1 MASAGAFGLSVRADN
16 FTGRVWSV
24 LGLVVCV
31 GLLTFGRPKA
41 DKQTTP
47 TSRSQ
52 VILIGVSLSIVC
64 AAIGVISTVF
74 ASRAPSFA
82 TPYGT
87 SSEELS
93 EDIVYISGVGLLVCA
108 AVAILVTGWRAVTTE
123 SPEDID
129 SPDAAVVHEAEE
141 WDDVAES
148 PADPQESPPEP
159 AVSSETI
166 DLLADRPDLVD
177 EVGTMRWKEWG
188 QPPEPTDAQWW
199 IDATRQEAGH
209 EGLPVT
215 YVAVNSDGELLG
227 AIGLG
232 AHDIAER
239 QDRSPWILGLVVR
252 TDRRGDGIG
261 RRLVQQTEQH
271 AAALGYPTIWVA
283 NEGHAA
289 GFYSACGYSFIEVVR
304 PAESGAITY
313 VFSRSL

>member
-1 MASAGAFGLSVRADN
+1 MASAGTFGLSVRADN

-41 DKQTTP
+41 DKQTAP

-52 VILIGVSLSIVC
+52 VVLIGVSLSIAC
-64 AAIGVISTVF
+64 AAIGVIAIVF

-108 AVAILVTGWRAVTTE
+108 AVALLVTGWRAVTADSAEEAVE
-123 SPEDID
+123 S
-129 SPDAAVVHEAEE
+129 AAEE
-141 WDDVAES
+141 WEDSAES
-148 PADPQESPPEP
+148 QEDPLPSAPGP

-166 DLLADRPDLVD
+166 DLLADRPDLID

-188 QPPEPTDAQWW
+188 QPPEPTDPQWW
-199 IDATRQEAGH
+199 IEATRSEAGRD
-209 EGLPVT
+209 GLPVT
-215 YVAVNSDGELLG
+215 YVAVSCAGELLG
-227 AIGLG
+227 AVGLG

-252 TDRRGDGIG
+252 TDRRRDGIG
-261 RRLVQQTEQH
+261 RRLLQQTEQH

-283 NEGHAA
+283 NEGQAA

-304 PAESGAITY
+304 PAESGTITY

>member
-1 MASAGAFGLSVRADN
+1 MASAGTFGLSVRADN

-41 DKQTTP
+41 DKQTAP

-52 VILIGVSLSIVC
+52 VVLIGVSLSIVC
-64 AAIGVISTVF
+64 AAIGVIAIVF
-74 ASRAPSFA
+74 AARAPSVA

-87 SSEELS
+87 SSKDLS

-108 AVAILVTGWRAVTTE
+108 AVTLLVTGWRAVTT
-123 SPEDID
+123 D
-129 SPDAAVVHEAEE
+129 SPQEALEYAAEE
-141 WDDVAES
+141 PDDLAE
-148 PADPQESPPEP
+148 PQEDSLPSAPAP

-166 DLLADRPDLVD
+166 DLLADRPHLID

-188 QPPEPTDAQWW
+188 QPPEPTDPQWW
-199 IDATRQEAGH
+199 IDATRSEAGRD
-209 EGLPVT
+209 GLPVT
-215 YVAVNSDGELLG
+215 YVALNSDGELLG

-261 RRLVQQTEQH
+261 RRLLQQTEQH

-283 NEGHAA
+283 NEGQAA

-304 PAESGAITY
+304 PGESGAITY

>member
-16 FTGRVWSV
+16 FTGQVWSV
-24 LGLVVCV
+24 LALVVCV
-31 GLLTFGRPKA
+31 GMLTVGRPKA
-41 DKQTTP
+41 DKQMSP
-47 TSRSQ
+47 PSRSQ
-52 VILIGVSLSIVC
+52 VILIGVSFSIVC
-64 AAIGVISTVF
+64 AAIGLIAIVF
-74 ASRAPSFA
+74 ASRAPSVA

-108 AVAILVTGWRAVTTE
+108 AVTLLVTGWRVATTK
-123 SPEDID
+123 SPGK
-129 SPDAAVVHEAEE
+129 AVVHEAEE

-148 PADPQESPPEP
+148 PADPEESPPGP
-159 AVSSETI
+159 ALGSETI
-166 DLLADRPDLVD
+166 GLLADRPDLID

-188 QPPEPTDAQWW
+188 QPPEPADPQWW
-199 IDATRQEAGH
+199 IDATRSEAGRD
-209 EGLPVT
+209 GLPVT
-215 YVAVNSDGELLG
+215 YVAVTPAGELLG

-261 RRLVQQTEQH
+261 RRLLQHTEQH

-283 NEGHAA
+283 NEGQAT
-289 GFYSACGYSFIEVVR
+289 GFYGACGYSFIEVVR
-304 PAESGAITY
+304 PAESGTITY